1 MYLASNIEHIHLFNR
16 PLFLA
21 ANYNM
26 TKPIVVQ
33 GTAVSD
39 PYANHP
45 DSGFASEFQGSHN
58 QPHHSPSGAVKGEI
72 QETKCRD
79 PLFAVLLYINVG
91 AIAAVAFAYGVPA
104 YQNTDTVGF
113 YSGYMYAA
121 AIAAAFSLLFSG
133 LALGVMM
140 AIPSLLIKTSLIFSV
155 IITGLW
161 AVLAFISG
169 QIFFGIIGLVFFAL
183 SLCYARAVWPRI
195 PFATANL
202 ITATTAVRNNLGIAI
217 IAYFFTALAVGWSL
231 LWTLALVGL
240 WDKTNNCTT
249 NANEIQTCSGANYG
263 ILFAL
268 FVAYFFT
275 HQVLQN
281 TVHVVTAGIV
291 GTLG

>member
-1 MYLASNIEHIHLFNR
+1 
-16 PLFLA
+16 
-21 ANYNM
+21 M

-45 DSGFASEFQGSHN
+45 EPTGFASGFQDSHN
-58 QPHHSPSGAVKGEI
+58 EPHYSSSDVVKGER

-79 PLFAVLLYINVG
+79 PIFALLFYINVS
-91 AIAAVAFAYGVPA
+91 AIAAVAFAYGLPA
-104 YQNTDTVGF
+104 YQNIDGDNADGVNADGVNA
-113 YSGYMYAA
+113 YSGYIYAA
-121 AIAAAFSLLFSG
+121 AIAAVFSLLFSG

-140 AIPSLLIKTSLIFSV
+140 AIPSFLIKTSLIFSV
-155 IITGLW
+155 IITGIW
-161 AVLAFISG
+161 AVFAFISG

-183 SLCYARAVWPRI
+183 SVCYARAVWPRI

-202 ITATTAVRNNLGIAI
+202 ITATTAVRNNLGITL
-217 IAYFFTALAVGWSL
+217 IAYFFTALAVGWTI
-231 LWTLALVGL
+231 LWTLSLVGL
-240 WDKTNNCTT
+240 WDKTYSCTT
-249 NANEIQTCSGANYG
+249 NANNITTCSKANYG

-291 GTLG
+291 GTLVGVC